1 MINKVILIGNIGV
14 EPEVRTLESGV
25 KVARLRLATTER
37 IKKGEEWI
45 EHTEWHTVV
54 AWRVLADR
62 ADKFIKKGSQIYVE
76 GTLRR
81 TEWKDKDGVERSDVQ
96 IVATDLRMLGRRETS
111 QTDAVP
117 TATPATTPATTPKPN
132 LPSMPDKD
140 IDDLPF

>member
-117 TATPATTPATTPKPN
+117 TATPATTPKPN